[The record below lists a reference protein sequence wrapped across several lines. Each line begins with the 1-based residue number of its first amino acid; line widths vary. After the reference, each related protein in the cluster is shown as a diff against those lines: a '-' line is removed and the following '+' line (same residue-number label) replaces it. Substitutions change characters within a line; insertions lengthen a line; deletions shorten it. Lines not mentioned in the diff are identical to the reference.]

1 MNTTKPR
8 EILCYVKK
16 KNATCGGRKSM
27 MIRLAKVAGRACRK
41 SDVAIV
47 LQNET
52 GTTRPLQDDEKN
64 IRLTATPQVE
74 IKQKKINQKQN
85 HSNVK
90 TKIRMPTICMST
102 DDMHVNSTRN
112 PAMPTKKKR
121 RACSDTWAHEIHQF
135 KEKRSGNKLI
145 QQLRNTK

>member
-1 MNTTKPR
+1 MITTKPR

-85 HSNVK
+85 HSNIK

-102 DDMHVNSTRN
+102 VPETLRCPQKKCDAHAVIPGRTKYINSR
-112 PAMPTKKKR
+112 KK
-121 RACSDTWAHEIHQF
+121 DQEI
-135 KEKRSGNKLI
+135 N
-145 QQLRNTK
+145 